1 MDEYAASG
9 RWWVLVKTG
18 IKIQDFRQKQEQLQ
32 FPEEAG
38 LIHFARKGDIS
49 AVMPNLHCW
58 SQQEHRVKWERQTIL
73 RATEVWC
80 NEKNQL
86 QCRIIFAGDIYSYR
100 PLSSTF
106 QAFSG
111 TNSHQM
117 SAGIGPATTPSTAP
131 LQPQGPGKSSESC
144 WKKLLH
150 RCHLRPHFMLINGD
164 CIMLINGFAAFH
176 TWKPVN
182 GKVGSDMMS
191 VSVNGKALKPIF
203 LNLVVLGP
211 Y

>member
-18 IKIQDFRQKQEQLQ
+18 IKNQGFRQKQEQLQ
-32 FPEEAG
+32 FPDKAG

-58 SQQEHRVKWERQTIL
+58 SQQEHRVKWERQTPFWGPQKCGVTKRIN
-73 RATEVWC
+73 C
-80 NEKNQL
+80 NVGSFSLEISIHIDHFQ
-86 QCRIIFAGDIYSYR
+86 A
-100 PLSSTF
+100 LSMHF
-106 QAFSG
+106 RAFSG

-144 WKKLLH
+144 WKNNCFTVAICVHISWWL
-150 RCHLRPHFMLINGD
+150 MVI
-164 CIMLINGFAAFH
+164 I
-176 TWKPVN
+176 
-182 GKVGSDMMS
+182 
-191 VSVNGKALKPIF
+191 
-203 LNLVVLGP
+203 
-211 Y
+211 

>member
-38 LIHFARKGDIS
+38 LIHFAQKGDIS

-86 QCRIIFAGDIYSYR
+86 QCQIIFAGDIYSYR

-111 TNSHQM
+111 IFRHQFA
-117 SAGIGPATTPSTAP
+117 SNVGRHRPGDHAFNCSPAATGSWKIIG
-131 LQPQGPGKSSESC
+131 
-144 WKKLLH
+144 KLLKKTASP
-150 RCHLRPHFMLINGD
+150 LPS
-164 CIMLINGFAAFH
+164 ASTFH
-176 TWKPVN
+176 V
-182 GKVGSDMMS
+182 D
-191 VSVNGKALKPIF
+191 
-203 LNLVVLGP
+203 
-211 Y
+211 